1 MKIAI
6 TMALSVA
13 LIAVLVR
20 YAGLIERNLPQRDLI
35 QYWSAAT
42 LLIDHS
48 DPYNNTAVLDLERQH
63 HYDNARPLVVRTPPW
78 SLFMVLPLAF
88 LSPFWAWVASLAVLV
103 FCLMAGLRVCRRMY
117 VRDDVPANSLTIVAY
132 LFAPVAACVVAGQMG
147 LVLMLG
153 MVLFLYFEKD
163 YPFLAG
169 AALMLPL
176 AKPHLLSLFWIA
188 FLIWATLRRNFKV
201 ASGLLAAFAIAN
213 LIALAFDPHIFA
225 HYHAMLVQQNISS
238 EFIPALSGMLR
249 LLFFRQYFW
258 AQFVPMA
265 IAGVWTV
272 LYMRAKWST
281 WNWREHGPALL
292 VISVFVTPYGWISDE
307 AVLLPAVL
315 QAVVF
320 VYTARNVLQFGTK
333 VALFC
338 FALLDLLLLLILR
351 AQVPFATGIYF
362 WSSLVWFGWYFYARR
377 IHRRFLKSGVK
388 APVAAQTAS

>member
-1 MKIAI
+1 
-6 TMALSVA
+6 MALSVA
-13 LIAVLVR
+13 LMAVLAR
-20 YAGLIERNLPQRDLI
+20 YADRIESKVPQRDSI
-35 QYWSAAT
+35 AYWSAAT

-48 DPYNNTAVLDLERQH
+48 DAYNNTAVLDLERQH
-63 HYDNARPLVVRTPPW
+63 HYENARPLVVRTPPW

-88 LSPFWAWVASLAVLV
+88 LSPFWAWVAWLGVLV
-103 FCLMAGLRVCRRMY
+103 FCLMVGLRVCRRMY
-117 VRDDVPANSLTIVAY
+117 ERDDIPANALTIVAY

-153 MVLFLYFEKD
+153 VVLFLYLEKRH
-163 YPFLAG
+163 PFFAG
-169 AALMLPL
+169 AALILPL

-188 FLIWATLRRNFKV
+188 FVIWVAVHRKFKV
-201 ASGLLAAFAIAN
+201 AAGLLAAFAIAN
-213 LIALAFDPHIFA
+213 LIALAFDAHIFA
-225 HYHAMLVQQNISS
+225 HYHAMLVQQNISN

-258 AQFVPMA
+258 AQFLPMA
-265 IAGVWTV
+265 IAGTWTV
-272 LYMRAKWST
+272 LYMRANWST

-292 VISVFVTPYGWISDE
+292 VISVLVTPYGWITDE
-307 AVLLPAVL
+307 AILLPAIL

-320 VYTARNVLQFGTK
+320 VYRSRNVLRLGSK
-333 VALFC
+333 MALFS
-338 FALLDLLLLLILR
+338 FALLDMLLLLILR

-377 IHRRFLKSGVK
+377 SHRRFLKSGVK